1 MNVKKIIIDVLNEIF
16 NSPSPTITPTR
27 PQTPTRPSEP
37 RPRPNTPNP
46 IKIPRPG
53 PATRPKA
60 KKKRLKSH
68 DAFMLN
74 RAKHKNN
81 NYE

>member
-1 MNVKKIIIDVLNEIF
+1 MNVKKIINDVLKEVF
-16 NSPSPTITPTR
+16 NSPAAPATPTK
-27 PQTPTRPSEP
+27 PQTPTRPAEP

-60 KKKRLKSH
+60 KKRLKSH

-74 RAKHKNN
+74 RANKHKN
-81 NYE
+81 EDAE